1 MLRLSHVFFWKVY
14 EKFQT
19 IWRKIMI
26 KIFSDESGSWK
37 NKKNYYVR
45 AWIKI
50 DKDNYDNLIKEVL
63 FSKYK
68 LKKTTELKWD
78 DIKRNYDK
86 YRNILEIPSFHV
98 FITIS
103 KPVVFFERCYKVI
116 DYLSSD
122 EVENHL
128 GAHDAN
134 IKLSLKETLVS
145 SAQNSLFLHHF
156 ERHHI
161 RTAKMALVET
171 NSNEEYEFLIDSPQF
186 FKNQWEKVVKEEGI
200 KNINIVEK
208 SENYPGIQIAD
219 IIAGCF
225 QELLSND
232 SKAKEIF
239 AESIK
244 NKMCDMYCPECPNP
258 NIIFNEEA
266 TKNLHDR
273 IKQIRDL

>member
-1 MLRLSHVFFWKVY
+1 
-14 EKFQT
+14 
-19 IWRKIMI
+19 MI

-37 NKKNYYVR
+37 NKRNYYVR

-68 LKKTTELKWD
+68 LKKTTEVKWND
-78 DIKRNYDK
+78 VKKNYDE
-86 YRNILEIPSFHV
+86 YRNIFGIPLFKV

-103 KPVVFFERCYKVI
+103 APVIFFERHYKVV

-122 EVENHL
+122 EVKNHL
-128 GAHDAN
+128 GAHDTN
-134 IKLSLKETLVS
+134 IISSLKETLVN

-161 RTAKMALVET
+161 RTAKMALVDT
-171 NSNEEYEFLIDSPQF
+171 NNNEKCEYLIDSPQF
-186 FKNQWEKVVKEEGI
+186 FKNQWKKVAEEEGI
-200 KNINIVEK
+200 KNITIIEK
-208 SENYPGIQIAD
+208 SEDHLGIQIAD
-219 IIAGCF
+219 VVAGCF
-225 QELLSND
+225 QDLLRND
-232 SKAKEIF
+232 SKAENIF

-244 NKMCDMYCPECPNP
+244 DKMCDMYCRECPNP

-273 IKQIRDL
+273 IIQIRDL